1 MRKVNTLDKA
11 GAPLF
16 VAEAAAAQESCGN
29 DSIPRK
35 RGNARVE
42 RAADAPAAALGGAV
56 ARRGRENVLDLIEPT
71 WSVGI
76 HRAAHYARHDA
87 DASAPLVSAFG

>member
-1 MRKVNTLDKA
+1 MRKLNTIDKAGA

-16 VAEAAAAQESCGN
+16 AMESVAAQKSRGN
-29 DSIPRK
+29 DSIPRT
-35 RGNARVE
+35 RGNTRE
-42 RAADAPAAALGGAV
+42 ADTPTAALGGAV

-71 WSVGI
+71 WSVVI

-87 DASAPLVSAFG
+87 NASAPLASAFG